1 MYMRMYLSIC
11 RHVFSRT
18 VAVADAK
25 RGYVG
30 RYNAGY
36 NGRSAH
42 AAKVWSGV
50 VKEHVTRGWGPP

>member
-1 MYMRMYLSIC
+1 MYLSIC

-36 NGRSAH
+36 NGRSAQ
-42 AAKVWSGV
+42 VWSGFV
-50 VKEHVTRGWGPP
+50 EEHVTRGWGPPGPPIVS

>member
-1 MYMRMYLSIC
+1 M
-11 RHVFSRT
+11 
-18 VAVADAK
+18 AVVDAK

-42 AAKVWSGV
+42 AAKVWSAGV
-50 VKEHVTRGWGPP
+50 VEEHVTRGWWPPIIS